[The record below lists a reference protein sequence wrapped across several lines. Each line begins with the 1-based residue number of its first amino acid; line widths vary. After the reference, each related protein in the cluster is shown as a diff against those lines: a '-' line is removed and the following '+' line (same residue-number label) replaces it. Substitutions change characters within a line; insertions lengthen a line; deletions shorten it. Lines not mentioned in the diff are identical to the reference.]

1 MSETALASIPLQDLL
16 QEIARRCGG
25 TYAAPK
31 RSGGMKH
38 PTKEAWARAQAA
50 EARAKYE
57 QATDPSVRAQLMQ
70 DMARYEGMA
79 STYKRKGI

>member
-1 MSETALASIPLQDLL
+1 MSATDLAKVPLQDLL
-16 QEIARRCGG
+16 HEIARRCGG
-25 TYAAPK
+25 TYAAPQ
-31 RSGGMKH
+31 RTGGMKH

-70 DMARYEGMA
+70 DMARFEGMA

>member
-1 MSETALASIPLQDLL
+1 MSETDLAGLPLQDLL

-31 RSGGMKH
+31 RAGGMKH
-38 PTKEAWARAQAA
+38 ATKEAWARAQAA
-50 EARAKYE
+50 EVRAKYE
-57 QATDPSVRAQLMQ
+57 QATDPSLRAQLMQ

>member
-1 MSETALASIPLQDLL
+1 MSETDLAGIPLQDLL

-31 RSGGMKH
+31 RAGGMKH
-38 PTKEAWARAQAA
+38 ATKEAWARAQAA

-57 QATDPSVRAQLMQ
+57 LATDPSVRAQLMQ